1 MPLTYFYC
9 SYTGSGTGFQL
20 VSDES
25 RTDLGDGYFEPLEK
39 KYPDPEWRFIDRLM
53 IQSLFDFAYGKV
65 PDSPDFF
72 VLVKRLE
79 GHGDGDGLPSRL
91 YLNLAFVFSPEEK
104 DDFGGFVMH
113 FLETYLNERDWR
125 RILALEA
132 SSFVVPDFKVDFCGI
147 KVKSDELK
155 RFLALRGEN
164 EIPVD
169 TAEASIRLMRLSI
182 PDRSDHGKE
191 IEGFLNSLESGE
203 KYRVSKKI
211 VLDKN
216 GVFSEA
222 KYYMEELVPKAKC
235 FLYQAKKRGSAK
247 SGRNGP
253 KESKREDEAM
263 KKAGDRAKPPLPG
276 IIDAAGKALEPVVDA
291 VKSAEPVMDGAVE
304 KINGA
309 IEEAGKKIE
318 VAGKKIKPVAES
330 IMQLPKAI
338 EENVGKPSREFLTK
352 LKDDSDDGCSND
364 A

>member
-25 RTDLGDGYFEPLEK
+25 RTDLGDGCFEPLEK
-39 KYPDPEWRFIDRLM
+39 KAPDPEWRFIDRLM

-79 GHGDGDGLPSRL
+79 GHGDGDGLPSKL

-113 FLETYLNERDWR
+113 FLETYLNKRDWR
-125 RILALEA
+125 KILAIEA
-132 SSFVVPDFKVDFCGI
+132 SKFVVPDLKVDFCGI
-147 KVKSDELK
+147 KVKSDELE

-169 TAEASIRLMRLSI
+169 TAEASIRLMRLSV
-182 PDRSDHGKE
+182 PDKSDHGKE

-203 KYRVSKKI
+203 KYRVSKMI
-211 VLDKN
+211 VLDRK
-216 GVFSEA
+216 GVFSET
-222 KYYMEELVPKAKC
+222 KYLEDLVPRAKC

-247 SGRNGP
+247 SVRNGS
-253 KESKREDEAM
+253 KESKNEAEAI
-263 KKAGDRAKPPLPG
+263 KKASDKAKPPLTG
-276 IIDAAGKALEPVVDA
+276 IIDVAGKALEEKVVDA
-291 VKSAEPVMDGAVE
+291 VRNAEPVMDGAVE

-309 IEEAGKKIE
+309 IE
-318 VAGKKIKPVAES
+318 VAGKKIRPVAES
-330 IMQLPKAI
+330 FMQSPKAI
-338 EENVGKPSREFLTK
+338 EENVGKPLREFLTK

>member
-25 RTDLGDGYFEPLEK
+25 RTDLGDGCFEPLEK
-39 KYPDPEWRFIDRLM
+39 KAPDPEWRFIDRLM

-65 PDSPDFF
+65 PDSRDFF

-113 FLETYLNERDWR
+113 FLETYLNKRDWR
-125 RILALEA
+125 KILAIEA
-132 SSFVVPDFKVDFCGI
+132 SKFVVPDGKVDFCGI
-147 KVKSDELK
+147 KVKSDELR
-155 RFLALRGEN
+155 RFLASRGEN

-169 TAEASIRLMRLSI
+169 TAEASIRLMRLSV
-182 PDRSDHGKE
+182 PDKSDHGKE

-203 KYRVSKKI
+203 KYRVSKMI
-211 VLDKN
+211 VLDRK
-216 GVFSEA
+216 GVFSET
-222 KYYMEELVPKAKC
+222 KYLEDLVPRAKC

-247 SGRNGP
+247 SVRNGS
-253 KESKREDEAM
+253 KESKNEAEAM

-276 IIDAAGKALEPVVDA
+276 IIDVAGKKIKPVVDV

-309 IEEAGKKIE
+309 IEVAGKKIE